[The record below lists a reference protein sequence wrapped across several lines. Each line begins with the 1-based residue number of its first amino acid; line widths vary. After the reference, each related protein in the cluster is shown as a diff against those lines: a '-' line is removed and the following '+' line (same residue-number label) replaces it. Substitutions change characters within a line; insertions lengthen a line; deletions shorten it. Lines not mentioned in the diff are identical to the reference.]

1 MKKTLTKTVT
11 VRYSVDP
18 ADLQPAIDY
27 IKANYASN
35 PSLADIAATCSR
47 SMFHFHRLFKL
58 AFETTPRAMVQA
70 LQFDDAK
77 RRLMAGEKLADIA
90 VAVGFASASHFCSQ
104 FRKKTG
110 MTPGEYRNLQ
120 RHVTTP

>member
-1 MKKTLTKTVT
+1 MKKTITQT

-18 ADLQPAIDY
+18 EDLQPAIDY

-90 VAVGFASASHFCSQ
+90 AATGFASSSHLCSQ
-104 FRKKTG
+104 FKKKLG
-110 MTPGEYRNLQ
+110 MTPGKWKEQQANSNNP
-120 RHVTTP
+120 TP